1 MAESRTGPGRS
12 ATRGCAVDGTASNCW
27 LGPRPSVLR
36 GRHNQEGRYTCQE
49 VQSYEQAAHLIDP
62 AQLETINVLGPT
74 IQFLT
79 QPEELNAPCIMRGT
93 IPAGVSV
100 PLHSH
105 ADPETFLMISG
116 SVEGLIC
123 RNDAF
128 EWVRIGPGAI
138 FHVPTDAKHAWRNLG
153 QTPAGDDHRQHF
165 EDGPFLSGTGYAGCA
180 RCAACATV
188 RGRDSPLSERGRQ
201 IWLLEREAGGKRAGR
216 DSSLKVRH

>member
-1 MAESRTGPGRS
+1 MAESRTGR
-12 ATRGCAVDGTASNCW
+12 AVAPPEAVPSMEQPRTAGSDS
-27 LGPRPSVLR
+27 RPSVLR
-36 GRHNQEGRYTCQE
+36 GRHNREGRYTCLE
-49 VQSYEQAAHLIDP
+49 VRSYEQAAHLIDP

-93 IPAGVSV
+93 IPAGVSI

-128 EWVRIGPGAI
+128 EWVRIGPWRDLPCADRCETCLAQPGS
-138 FHVPTDAKHAWRNLG
+138 DACRN
-153 QTPAGDDHRQHF
+153 DHRQHF

-188 RGRDSPLSERGRQ
+188 RGRDSALSERGRQ
-201 IWLLEREAGGKRAGR
+201 IWLLEREAGGKREGR

>member
-1 MAESRTGPGRS
+1 MSGST
-12 ATRGCAVDGTASNCW
+12 T
-27 LGPRPSVLR
+27 
-36 GRHNQEGRYTCQE
+36 
-49 VQSYEQAAHLIDP
+49 YEQTAHLIDP

-100 PLHSH
+100 PLHKH

-153 QTPAGDDHRQHF
+153 QTPAEMIIVSTSRMGRFFQELGTPDVPGAPPARPSEAEIHR
-165 EDGPFLSGTGYAGCA
+165 FLNVAARYGYWNAKPEENA
-180 RCAACATV
+180 RV
-188 RGRDSPLSERGRQ
+188 GIR
-201 IWLLEREAGGKRAGR
+201 
-216 DSSLKVRH
+216 V